1 MKNTTTLR
9 SVVETP
15 DANGPQGGVR
25 NLIDKHLSEGL
36 PAIPKARK
44 RKLAPATAP
53 FSEDILAAQ
62 ERNAVLPVND
72 DFSCRDEDGQFRIQ
86 FMDTPRYGRVFVL
99 HKDVMS
105 LDGVVERKMLYLT
118 EDMKYR
124 FKVIDDSKA
133 RRYKAVQ
140 WDPELRRQASA
151 YPPDMWM
158 ASLDHYHMLDTGL
171 WTMELNRFDDEETT
185 TVKKG
190 GGGGGGGGD
199 KPPTWHRVHSK
210 PLMVTGLVVD
220 EYDSHYYEF
229 EYYKTTA
236 RGSRWQKVLIAS
248 EQINNKSGAAFGE
261 LARIGIMIDDAKK
274 QAIIKRMVNDFQ
286 AVVDADPKQYQHDG
300 RATPGWHNIEMAE
313 GGHSLIYLAAGF
325 STNETVRLTGS
336 TSTSSWVKAGDEKA
350 YMRRMART
358 FRQNP
363 VAALICGFNAAGLLR
378 KHLPALDHNPIWV
391 LLGDSSIGKT
401 LVAHLALSMRG
412 FCETLL
418 GNFDA
423 TEGALKAR
431 MRGFNDVG
439 GAIDEIGSQ
448 HDMRPDEKQAAI
460 YQWASGLPKQRLKA
474 NALTGEY
481 EEREKDKKAHHYTL
495 LMTGEKTFISLTE
508 SSTGNKVRLTQNLF
522 NKANPIWH
530 SIASNKDAE
539 ELRTFIKL
547 NYGWLYPVMVEL
559 VLNGIDHYQAV
570 YDEFSQKLSHLVDT
584 QQEARKSNSWAMA
597 MTGVQLLSDA
607 LATVTDEED
616 QVVPGFTSDD
626 VDEVF
631 EHACR
636 LMSLELV
643 QSPIVSEHDVFMNFL
658 DSLPANQQEFLY
670 YYDGSMLMSTPDKPK
685 GVFVFKKAHGEGQQ
699 HIRELSLMTDHFTT
713 MCNQK
718 KIDSTRFLAWAEEEK
733 ILLTFPEKRTV
744 KGVETT
750 VQRNSTK
757 VSINKARAQCHKFV
771 WTTQITDELNFG

>member
-9 SVVETP
+9 RV
-15 DANGPQGGVR
+15 DAPEENTPQGEVR
-25 NLIDKHLSEGL
+25 NLIDKHLSDADT
-36 PAIPKARK
+36 PKPKARK
-44 RKLAPATAP
+44 RKLSPAVEHIP
-53 FSEDILAAQ
+53 EDILEAQ
-62 ERNAVLPVND
+62 DRGAVLPLNK
-72 DFSCRDEDGQFRIQ
+72 DFSCRGEDGHFYIQ
-86 FMDTPRYGRVFVL
+86 TMDVSRRGTVFVL
-99 HKDVMS
+99 HEDVVN
-105 LDGVVERKMLYLT
+105 LEGHVERKMLYLT
-118 EDMKYR
+118 EDRKYR
-124 FKVIDDSKA
+124 FNVLDDIKE

-140 WDPELRRQASA
+140 WDPELRRQATA
-151 YPPDMWM
+151 YPEAMWM

-171 WTMELNRFDDEETT
+171 WTMELNRFDDEDTT
-185 TVKKG
+185 TVKTG

-199 KPPTWHRVHSK
+199 KPPTWHRVHST
-210 PLMVTGLVVD
+210 PLMITGLVVD

-229 EYYKTTA
+229 EYYKVTA

-261 LARIGIMIDDAKK
+261 LSRIGIMIDDAKK
-274 QAIIKRMVNDFQ
+274 QAIIKRMVNDFK
-286 AVVDADPKQYQHDG
+286 AVVDTDPKKYQHDG
-300 RATPGWHNIEMAE
+300 RATPGWHTIETAE
-313 GGHSLIYLAAGF
+313 GGHALIYLAAGF

-358 FRQNP
+358 LKLNP

-378 KHLPALDHNPIWV
+378 RHLPALDHNPIWV
-391 LLGDSSIGKT
+391 LLGESSIGKT

-412 FCETLL
+412 LCETLL

-431 MRGFNDVG
+431 MRGFSDVG

-448 HDMRPDEKQAAI
+448 HDMRPEEKQAAI

-474 NALTGEY
+474 NPLTGEY
-481 EEREKDKKAHHYTL
+481 EEREKDKKAHNYTL
-495 LMTGEKTFISLTE
+495 MMTGEKTFISLTE

-530 SIASNKDAE
+530 SIESNKDAE
-539 ELRTFIKL
+539 ELRNFIKL

-559 VLNGIDHYQAV
+559 VLKDLGRYQAL
-570 YDEFSQKLSHLVDT
+570 YEEFSQKLSHLVES

-607 LATVTDEED
+607 LATVTDEEGEE
-616 QVVPGFTSDD
+616 VPGFTTDD
-626 VDEVF
+626 VATVF

-643 QSPIVSEHDVFMNFL
+643 QSPIVSEHDTFMNFL
-658 DSLPANQQEFLY
+658 ESLPANQQEFLY
-670 YYDGSMLMSTPDKPK
+670 YYEGKMLMSTPDKPK
-685 GVFVFKKAHGEGQQ
+685 GIFVFSKAHGEGQQ

-713 MCNQK
+713 MCNQR
-718 KIDSTRFLAWAEEEK
+718 KIDSSRFLAWAEEQK

-744 KGVETT
+744 KGVETI
-750 VQRNSTK
+750 VERNSTK

-771 WTTQITDELNFG
+771 WTTQITDEMDFS